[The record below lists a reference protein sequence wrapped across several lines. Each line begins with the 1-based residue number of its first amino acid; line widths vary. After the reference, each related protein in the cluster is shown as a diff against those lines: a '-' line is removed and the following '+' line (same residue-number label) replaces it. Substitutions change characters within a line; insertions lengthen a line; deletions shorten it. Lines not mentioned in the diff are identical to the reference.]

1 MTSVMV
7 AEDNDII
14 REHICRTVSSFE
26 GFSAGQ
32 SVSSGTEA
40 VRTFKSDPA
49 DLVLMDIEMEDARAG
64 LDAAREIL
72 SFSPEAKIV
81 FLTSHDDDEM
91 IITAMATGAKDFI
104 AKDSPAAVLNDHLKA
119 VRDGKP
125 VMEDRVQNLVMKEY
139 KRLSDSEQSLL
150 YFIRHLSSL
159 TKSEKELVGCFLS
172 GMKTREIAARRCVE
186 VVTVKSQV
194 RTLLQKFGLSRT
206 SEMVAKIRELKI
218 GHLFQ

>member
-104 AKDSPAAVLNDHLKA
+104 AKDSPADVLNDHLKA

-125 VMEDRVQNLVMKEY
+125 VLEDRVQNLVM
-139 KRLSDSEQSLL
+139 

-159 TKSEKELVGCFLS
+159 TRSEKELVGCFLS